1 MRIQNTVKTYQF
13 NRSIPKICTMMAV
26 ALALAPAGAS
36 IARAQDRIVQ
46 AIDNGQI
53 ATLKGN
59 VHPLARAEFDRGRA
73 DSSLKLQGLTLM
85 FKPTAEQQA
94 AVDSLLAMQQDR
106 SSPSYHRWL
115 TPEQFASLSGI
126 SQNDLNRIVSWL
138 QSQGFQVGATARSRT
153 WVSFSGTAQQV
164 ETAFHTPIHR
174 FVVNGETHY
183 ANAAAPTVP
192 AAFSDLV
199 QSLRG
204 LHDFHPQPHARA
216 SVAPNPKFTSSV
228 SGSHFLTP
236 ADFATIYDLNA
247 LYTAGI
253 NGTGQKIAIMGQ
265 TDIVMS
271 DISTFR
277 TVAGLSANN
286 PQIVLVAGDP
296 GTSSSDLAEADL
308 DLEWSGAVAPNATIY
323 YVNSSDAF
331 TSLTFAIDH
340 VTAPVIS
347 ISYGLCEQQL
357 PASETSS
364 MQQSARQANAQGI
377 TILAPT
383 GDSGAADCDTADP
396 ATQGLAV
403 DFPASMPY
411 VTAVGGTEFNEG
423 SGTYWNATNNP
434 SPNGGSAISYIP
446 EMVWNDTVADNA
458 LTAGG
463 GGASTLFTKPSWQ
476 TGNGVPSDG
485 QRDVPDVA
493 IAASAD
499 HDGYLICSG
508 GSCVTAEP
516 AAAGVGWRK
525 TDQTLNVIGGT
536 SMGPPT
542 FAGIVALINQQ
553 AGTPQGQGNIN
564 YILYPLAGATP
575 SAFHD
580 ITNGNNIVP
589 CQTGSTGCPSTGTAQ
604 IGFTAGAGYD
614 LASGLG
620 SIDAYNLVTSWTSVS
635 SSSTGSG
642 DGSSGD
648 FQLAASPS
656 KVTLAP
662 NGSVSSQVTLT
673 AVNGFTVSGTPSF
686 TCTVPAT
693 FTGVTCSVAAASA
706 ANTWTVTINA
716 AANAALR
723 GPRGLTPLSTKAPG
737 GIAAGALLAMLLLCV
752 LAGSRNDARQPRVV
766 VRVVQR
772 TPWPLA
778 GALTLLCF
786 GMLAA
791 GCGAS
796 PAASTT
802 TAANAAANAAAVTVQ
817 GTANGISHSVQIGV
831 TVN

>member
-1 MRIQNTVKTYQF
+1 
-13 NRSIPKICTMMAV
+13 
-26 ALALAPAGAS
+26 
-36 IARAQDRIVQ
+36 
-46 AIDNGQI
+46 
-53 ATLKGN
+53 
-59 VHPLARAEFDRGRA
+59 
-73 DSSLKLQGLTLM
+73 
-85 FKPTAEQQA
+85 
-94 AVDSLLAMQQDR
+94 
-106 SSPSYHRWL
+106 
-115 TPEQFASLSGI
+115 
-126 SQNDLNRIVSWL
+126 
-138 QSQGFQVGATARSRT
+138 
-153 WVSFSGTAQQV
+153 
-164 ETAFHTPIHR
+164 
-174 FVVNGETHY
+174 
-183 ANAAAPTVP
+183 
-192 AAFSDLV
+192 
-199 QSLRG
+199 
-204 LHDFHPQPHARA
+204 
-216 SVAPNPKFTSSV
+216 
-228 SGSHFLTP
+228 
-236 ADFATIYDLNA
+236 
-247 LYTAGI
+247 
-253 NGTGQKIAIMGQ
+253 
-265 TDIVMS
+265 
-271 DISTFR
+271 
-277 TVAGLSANN
+277 
-286 PQIVLVAGDP
+286 
-296 GTSSSDLAEADL
+296 
-308 DLEWSGAVAPNATIY
+308 
-323 YVNSSDAF
+323 
-331 TSLTFAIDH
+331 
-340 VTAPVIS
+340 
-347 ISYGLCEQQL
+347 
-357 PASETSS
+357 
-364 MQQSARQANAQGI
+364 
-377 TILAPT
+377 
-383 GDSGAADCDTADP
+383 
-396 ATQGLAV
+396 
-403 DFPASMPY
+403 
-411 VTAVGGTEFNEG
+411 
-423 SGTYWNATNNP
+423 
-434 SPNGGSAISYIP
+434 
-446 EMVWNDTVADNA
+446 
-458 LTAGG
+458 
-463 GGASTLFTKPSWQ
+463 
-476 TGNGVPSDG
+476 
-485 QRDVPDVA
+485 
-493 IAASAD
+493 
-499 HDGYLICSG
+499 
-508 GSCVTAEP
+508 
-516 AAAGVGWRK
+516 
-525 TDQTLNVIGGT
+525 
-536 SMGPPT
+536 MGPPT

-604 IGFTAGAGYD
+604 IGFTAGPGYD

-723 GPRGLTPLSTKAPG
+723 GPLTVNPWSTEMPG

-752 LAGSRNDARQPRVV
+752 LAYRQNDARQPRVM

-802 TAANAAANAAAVTVQ
+802 TTANAAANAAAVTVQ